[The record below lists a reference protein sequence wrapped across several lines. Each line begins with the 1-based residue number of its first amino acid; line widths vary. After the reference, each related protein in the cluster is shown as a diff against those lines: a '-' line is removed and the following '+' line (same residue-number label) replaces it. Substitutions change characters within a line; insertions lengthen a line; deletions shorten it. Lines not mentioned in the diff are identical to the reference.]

1 MGGRRESRAK
11 QMIISRSVGQRT
23 IRSLA
28 LACLSLTVAHD
39 PLHAQTRWVGSWA
52 ASQQLVEP
60 HNSLALDDLRD
71 ATLRQIVHLSL
82 GGATLRVKLSNR
94 CGSAPLHFTGVHIAR
109 PESAASAKIVVGTD
123 KALTFSGAPDVIVPA
138 GADYISDPVTF
149 PVAELSDVAIT
160 LHIETPSAQ
169 QTGHPGS
176 RATSYEAHGDQLSAA
191 NLPDAKKIEHWYF
204 IAGVDVES
212 PSKAAAVV
220 TLGDSITDGHG
231 ATTNGNDRWPD
242 ILARRLHSQQDTQ
255 ALAVLNHGIGGNRLL
270 LDGLGPNALARFD
283 HDVLAQAGARYV
295 IVLEGVNDLGMLTHE
310 GAVPPTEHQAEVH
323 RIIGAYEQIVTR
335 SHAHGI
341 EVFGATVMPF
351 VGSAFY
357 HPGPDTETDRQ
368 AVNEWIR
375 TPGHF
380 DAVIDFD
387 KLVRDPDHPD
397 RLLEK
402 FDSGDHLHPSAAGY
416 AAMGEAVPLSLFVPA
431 PPPKIAFTFDDLPA
445 HGSLPPGETRMEVA
459 AKTIAALRAANVP
472 EIYGFVNAAD
482 LEKNPSDV
490 DVLKAWRAA
499 GFPLGNHTWSHMNLN
514 QHTVEE
520 FEAEVLRNEP
530 SIAPLMEGE
539 DWHWFRYPFLA
550 EGDTADKRAAI
561 RSFFLQHGYR
571 IAAVTMSFSDYRWT
585 EPYARCKAKGDSK
598 AIALLQETYLES
610 AEKSIDYYRDLS
622 HRLYGRDI
630 PYVLLMHIGALD
642 AEMLPRLL
650 ELYRSRG
657 FEFVTLPEAE
667 RDDFYKSSTDLS
679 LPAAPDMLESV
690 AAARHVAIPPQPHLS
705 VEPESLCK

>member
-1 MGGRRESRAK
+1 MNASPRTG
-11 QMIISRSVGQRT
+11 GQRT
-23 IRSLA
+23 INSLVLGCLLLTAA
-28 LACLSLTVAHD
+28 LD
-39 PLHAQTRWVGSWA
+39 PLNAQIRWVGSWA

-60 HNSLALDDLRD
+60 HNSLPPDDLRD

-82 GGATLRVKLSNR
+82 GGSSLRVTISNR
-94 CGSAPLHFTGVHIAR
+94 FGTAPLHFTGVHIAR
-109 PESAASAKIVVGTD
+109 PESAASAKIVAGTD
-123 KALTFSGAPDVIVPA
+123 KPVTFSGAPDVIVPA
-138 GADYISDPVTF
+138 GADYVSDPVDF
-149 PVAELSDVAIT
+149 PAAPLSDLAIT
-160 LHIETPSAQ
+160 LHVDTPPAQ

-176 RATSYEAHGDQLSAA
+176 RATSYVARGDQLAA
-191 NLPDAKKIEHWYF
+191 ADLPDAKKVEHWYF
-204 IAGVDVES
+204 IAGVDVASS
-212 PSKAAAVV
+212 PHAAAIV

-242 ILARRLHSQQDTQ
+242 VLARRLHAQQVTET
-255 ALAVLNHGIGGNRLL
+255 LAVLNHGIGGNRLL

-283 HDVLAQAGARYV
+283 HDVLAQAGVRYV
-295 IVLEGVNDLGMLTHE
+295 IVLEGVNDIGMLTHE
-310 GAVPPTEHQAEVH
+310 SNVSPAEHQTEVR
-323 RIIGAYEQIVTR
+323 RIIAAYEQLVTR
-335 SHAHGI
+335 AHTHRI
-341 EVFGATVMPF
+341 EVFGATIMPF
-351 VGSAFY
+351 VGSGFY
-357 HPGPDTETDRQ
+357 HPGPETEADRQ
-368 AVNEWIR
+368 AINEWIR
-375 TPGHF
+375 APGHF

-397 RLLEK
+397 RLLAK
-402 FDSGDHLHPSAAGY
+402 FDSGDHLHPSPEGY
-416 AAMGEAVPLSLFVPA
+416 AAMGEAVPLSLFVPV
-431 PPPKIAFTFDDLPA
+431 PPPQIAFTFDDLPA

-459 AKTIAALRAANVP
+459 SKIIAALRAGNLP
-472 EIYGFVNAAD
+472 EVYGFVNGAD

-514 QHTVEE
+514 QQTVED
-520 FEAEVLRNEP
+520 FEADVLRNEP
-530 SIAPLMEGE
+530 VIAPLMQGA
-539 DWHWFRYPFLA
+539 DWHWLRYPFLA
-550 EGDTADKRAAI
+550 EGNTAEKRAAI

-585 EPYARCKAKGDSK
+585 EPYARCKAKADSK
-598 AIALLQETYLES
+598 AVATLQETYLES
-610 AEKSIDYYRDLS
+610 AEKSIDYYRELS

-667 RDDFYKSSTDLS
+667 RDNFYRSSTDLS
-679 LPAAPDMLESV
+679 VPAAPDMLESV
-690 AAARHVAIPPQPHLS
+690 AADRHLVLPPQPHLS

>member
-1 MGGRRESRAK
+1 
-11 QMIISRSVGQRT
+11 MIISRSAGQRT
-23 IRSLA
+23 IKSLA
-28 LACLSLTVAHD
+28 LACLLLTAALD
-39 PLHAQTRWVGSWA
+39 SLHAQTRWVGSWA

-60 HNSLALDDLRD
+60 HNALPADDLR
-71 ATLRQIVHLSL
+71 ATTLRQIVHLSL
-82 GGATLRVKLSNR
+82 GGSSLRVQISNR
-94 CGSAPLHFTGVHIAR
+94 FGSAPLHFTGVHIAQ
-109 PESAASAKIVVGTD
+109 PESTTSPKIVAGTD

-138 GADYISDPVTF
+138 GADYVSDPVDF
-149 PVAELSDVAIT
+149 PAAPLSDLAIT
-160 LHIETPSAQ
+160 LHIDTPPAQ

-176 RATSYEAHGDQLSAA
+176 RATSYVAHGDQNAA
-191 NLPDAKKIEHWYF
+191 ADLPNAKTIEHWYF
-204 IAGVDVES
+204 IAGVDVEA
-212 PSKAAAVV
+212 PSEARAIV

-242 ILARRLHSQQDTQ
+242 ILARRLHAQQDTQ
-255 ALAVLNHGIGGNRLL
+255 TLAVLNHGIGGNRLL

-283 HDVLAQAGARYV
+283 HDVLAQAGVRYV
-295 IVLEGVNDLGMLTHE
+295 IVLEGVNDLGMLTHD
-310 GAVPPTEHQAEVH
+310 GAVPATEHQAEVR

-335 SHAHGI
+335 AHAHGI
-341 EVFGATVMPF
+341 EVLGATIMPF
-351 VGSAFY
+351 VGSSFY
-357 HPGPDTETDRQ
+357 HPGPDTEADRQ

-375 TPGHF
+375 EPGHF
-380 DAVIDFD
+380 DSVIDFD
-387 KLVRDPDHPD
+387 KLVRDPEHPD
-397 RLLEK
+397 RLLAK
-402 FDSGDHLHPSAAGY
+402 FDSGDHLHPSPAGY
-416 AAMGEAVPLSLFVPA
+416 AAMGEAVPLALFVPA
-431 PPPKIAFTFDDLPA
+431 PPPKIAFTFDDLPV

-459 AKTIAALRAANVP
+459 ARTIAALHAANVP
-472 EIYGFVNAAD
+472 EVYGFVNAAD
-482 LEKNPSDV
+482 LEKNPSDI

-514 QHTVEE
+514 QHTVAE

-530 SIAPLMEGE
+530 SIAPLMKGE
-539 DWHWFRYPFLA
+539 DWHWLRYPFLA
-550 EGDTADKRAAI
+550 EGDTAEKRAAI

-585 EPYARCKAKGDSK
+585 EPYARCTSKGDSK

-650 ELYRSRG
+650 ELYRLRG
-657 FEFVTLPEAE
+657 FEFVTLPDAE
-667 RDDFYKSSTDLS
+667 RDDFYRSSTDLS
-679 LPAAPDMLESV
+679 LKAAPDMLESV
-690 AAARHVAIPPQPHLS
+690 AAERHVAFPPQPKLS